1 MEILA
6 IPKRQ
11 LSAVCS
17 IDKGTLTVQ
26 DRPPVFT
33 GENGAMEIVVTFKR
47 NGTNY
52 SIPSGVVATMYLYYP
67 NTEIMTIASEMAVSG
82 ATATGLLSEVM
93 VAKEGYPMLFVQLT
107 DSETGDVIVAASYP
121 IKVTKS
127 RGKYVID
134 TRPPSP
140 SEVVYVG
147 KSPYINIQNNHWMEW
162 DTETLQYKDSD
173 VQADGYPPFINPTD
187 KCWMVWDAE
196 NDEYINTHIKAEG
209 ENNIDDTAGEGDTD
223 SAWSANK
230 LVAEFAGKVP
240 TTRKVNGHALTDD
253 ITVSKS
259 DVGLGSVDN
268 TSDAN
273 KPISTATQTALDA
286 KVPTSRKV
294 NGHALTADIDISAQE
309 IPASGIGDLTVSG
322 NPLVVEDAIE
332 STAKKVVVGLEPIQD
347 LHGYD
352 NPWPGGCG
360 KNKYDTATLF
370 SDTSKFTINGN
381 SVTGTAQNFSTIQM
395 TIPSE
400 LVGQQLFFSAHINV
414 PESAGNGYMRVRAV
428 VDGTNKNGNV
438 IFGGT
443 SGISSITFIP
453 GSTDDIVIFAFGS
466 MNSDPVIISDIQLE
480 TGNTRTS
487 FAPYE
492 NICPI
497 SGRTEVEVTRTG
509 KNLIDLNNHLYS
521 NKGLTLSPQSDGSF
535 KLGGTPTASWAALV
549 SDSIPLP
556 IPLGPGTYTLSIAS
570 KLPHT
575 IYINLYDEDAT
586 QHQYIITANNLSVT
600 FTTTFEA
607 IRYYVVVSSMSTSTE
622 YNETIKLMLEKGSV
636 ATDWEE
642 DKGETYPITFPQ
654 SAGTVYGG
662 ELTINQDG
670 TGELV
675 VDKIAETYGSLSLAE
690 AFEVGTKAVAEV
702 RLLNLRSTE
711 VLYYEKHGVIAESL
725 TEMSSYFGV
734 KRINEVTTTRFA
746 ISPDGFKVAINDIDL
761 TLTKDAYDQK
771 YADFKFVYPLATP
784 ITYALTAT
792 QVQLLEAYNYLFAD
806 GNSLSLTYLG
816 SEASNVQD
824 EIDEFERVTNNILAS
839 IAPVETSTA
848 SASHAIGSYI
858 MLNNQF
864 CKVTT
869 AIAAGET
876 IAIGRNVIKTTLAQE
891 LLAIINS

>member
-162 DTETLQYKDSD
+162 DTETLQYKDSG
-173 VQADGYPPFINPTD
+173 VQADGYPPFINLTD

-209 ENNIDDTAGEGDTD
+209 ENNIDDTAGAGDTD

-230 LVAEFAGKVP
+230 LVAEFSGKVP
-240 TTRKVNGHALTDD
+240 TTRQVNGHALTDD

-259 DVGLGSVDN
+259 DVGLGNVDN
-268 TSDAN
+268 TSDTD

-294 NGHALTADIDISAQE
+294 NGHALTSDIDISAHE
-309 IPASGIGDLTVSG
+309 ITASGIGDKTVEG

-332 STAKKVVVGLEPIQD
+332 ATAKKIVVGLEPIQD

-352 NPWPGGCG
+352 APWPAGGG
-360 KNKYDTATLF
+360 KNKCSLLDVTFVQFKEFEIDEIPAGTYIYSGVVTSNDTDGSNCAIIFLDAEKNVLSSKALDRSTGTTRVSSSSFTTSVPIKYLRLYASSGYPSGEGDTATF
-370 SDTSKFTINGN
+370 KDNMIESGDT
-381 SVTGTAQNFSTIQM
+381 A
-395 TIPSE
+395 
-400 LVGQQLFFSAHINV
+400 
-414 PESAGNGYMRVRAV
+414 
-428 VDGTNKNGNV
+428 
-438 IFGGT
+438 
-443 SGISSITFIP
+443 
-453 GSTDDIVIFAFGS
+453 
-466 MNSDPVIISDIQLE
+466 
-480 TGNTRTS
+480 TS
-487 FAPYE
+487 FAPYS

-497 SGRTEVEVTRTG
+497 SGRTGVEVTRTG
-509 KNLIDLNNHLYS
+509 KNLLKLVESEMISIGWNRVFP
-521 NKGLTLSPQSDGSF
+521 LTL
-535 KLGGTPTASWAALV
+535 KT
-549 SDSIPLP
+549 
-556 IPLGPGTYTLSIAS
+556 GTYTMSCQS
-570 KLPHT
+570 KL
-575 IYINLYDEDAT
+575 YIGGANKGCKIAIVRSDNS
-586 QHQYIITANNLSVT
+586 IIRDIFQVYGYGSGTMS
-600 FTTTFEA
+600 FTFEITDSDA
-607 IRYYVVVSSMSTSTE
+607 SQMGGIAFQPNANGSAFSDYDAMQNMIELGST
-622 YNETIKLMLEKGSV
+622 
-636 ATDWEE
+636 ATAYEPYQ
-642 DKGETYPITFPQ
+642 GETYPITFPTE
-654 SAGTVYGG
+654 AGTVYGG
-662 ELTINQDG
+662 ELTVHNDG

-675 VDKIAETYGSLSLAE
+675 VDKFLYVYDGTEPFNKSGTALNGFYNQLTVATPHNWPIMFNYNISTITITDEKSSMFISTRNSNTYKQNIGYYYIDSGHNFNVPPEMFGTTVESFKAKLAE
-690 AFEVGTKAVAEV
+690 LYAAGTPVSVFCK
-702 RLLNLRSTE
+702 
-711 VLYYEKHGVIAESL
+711 I
-725 TEMSSYFGV
+725 
-734 KRINEVTTTRFA
+734 
-746 ISPDGFKVAINDIDL
+746 
-761 TLTKDAYDQK
+761 
-771 YADFKFVYPLATP
+771 ATP
-784 ITYALTAT
+784 ITYTLTAT
-792 QVQLLEAYNYLFAD
+792 QVQLLEAYNCLFTD

-869 AIAAGET
+869 AISAGET
-876 IAIGRNVIKTTLAQE
+876 IAIGRNVTKTTLAQE